1 MKLLAQFL
9 RIKGSNKIVEKGEVF
24 LSEEKK
30 KTDYLGLGL
39 GLGVAMGAS
48 LGMLMDN
55 IGFGIAVG
63 TSLGVAFGTAM
74 NQKHKK
80 E

>member
-9 RIKGSNKIVEKGEVF
+9 RIKGINKIVEKRSGF

-30 KTDYLGLGL
+30 KTDYLGMGL
-39 GLGVAMGAS
+39 GMGAS

-55 IGFGIAVG
+55 IRFGIAIG
-63 TSLGVAFGTAM
+63 TALGVAFGTAM
-74 NQKHKK
+74 NQRNKK

>member
-9 RIKGSNKIVEKGEVF
+9 RIKGINKMVAKRSDF

-30 KTDYLGLGL
+30 GTDYLGVGL

-55 IGFGIAVG
+55 IGFGIAIG
-63 TSLGVAFGTAM
+63 TSLGVVFGTAM
-74 NQKHKK
+74 NQRSKK